1 MRESGRG
8 GGGGREDEIGVT
20 WSRGEESRKKMGE
33 IIVTSTASKLGTS
46 ILSLQRSA
54 LTLCASE
61 RVFQCENVFPL
72 SLDIMSLRREA
83 GEVSVFSLCRHSQAI
98 LVPIWWGLT
107 AFYRQSHRCS
117 RGRQG
122 GRDGQFWIWS
132 FAFGTWIVKGGL
144 FLSGCLD
151 RSRAAPFTTAKVD
164 FRTGSVKLTDDVWL
178 TARLCFSKSLF
189 SALHLWKGSKSIQSQ
204 RLRFIIPH
212 IHLPCQNLPPTLP
225 VTQLRSSA
233 CSRYRGPASF

>member
-1 MRESGRG
+1 MRASGRG

-72 SLDIMSLRREA
+72 SLDILSLRREA
-83 GEVSVFSLCRHSQAI
+83 GEVSVFSLCRHSQAV

-151 RSRAAPFTTAKVD
+151 RAAPFTTAKVD